1 VDPVTLTVF
10 LLLAILAIPL
20 IRYFVWRDRYLAL
33 QDRLKR
39 LEEHFSWLKE
49 TLLQVAQQVE
59 DLQANKRRKRK
70 PAKAPAIEPVK
81 VQAVEQPKPV
91 VRSEPLVP
99 AFPRTGTE
107 APAYEEAEP
116 KPAAELETAPS
127 KVSKVPAMPEP
138 PTAVEAAV
146 RKEIPA
152 KRAPSMLRTEAERIG
167 KGLGRLIKGDRDQ
180 AADWETI
187 VGRQWLNL
195 VGIVVLVVGMVL
207 LTQQTLLYLGPEGKI
222 GTGALTGL
230 VLLAGG
236 VGLGRHTDYR
246 LLAWTLLGGGWALL
260 YFTAYAAHNIE
271 QAKIIDSPA
280 VAMVC
285 LFVVA
290 SGIISHSFT
299 YKSQLLT
306 ALAYGL
312 GFLSVTMSPV
322 TIYSL
327 VASLVL
333 AASLVAVLRVLPW
346 HHLVLVGV
354 VGTYINQ
361 WRWTA
366 EVAVPWTS
374 VEISSAAASQD
385 FWLSTAIVVMY
396 WVLFVVTSF
405 VRRPVSQK
413 ERDIHFI
420 TNLLNTVGML
430 GLIAWQTWQYHHGQL
445 YYLTAPASIAY
456 VCVAYLDRR
465 FEQRLLFLFNATI
478 AVVLFAVSLPLALM
492 DVELPKDWLA
502 LYWAA
507 GALVVLYAG
516 AKLKEIIIRVQ
527 AYLLFALAS
536 LAAWQ
541 FNLGGEFAERSPMFW
556 PIVPVVVVVLTGVDD
571 WLQRVKGQKG
581 INPAAAELSWAFAIV
596 ATALLALLM
605 WRLVEPGEAG
615 LTWLL
620 VGLALLEAGLAT
632 KRHLM
637 RAQGYMLVACGT
649 FAILGINLARVDIN
663 TAGFSLSELVLPNW
677 QLCSVAAAALYYWA
691 WRMFRCSGRLMKVE
705 NDLNF
710 VPSWAA
716 TAILTLLIFRELEWP
731 ILAAGWMLL
740 GLVLFAIGWLRETFH
755 LRAQAYVLSA
765 GSFVA
770 AVAINIYELQPNPN
784 GDNLAD
790 WAMAG
795 FVAAGLAGI
804 YFTARKNIRST
815 TDWSPEYN
823 VVVTTSY
830 GATLLSSLILWKEL
844 PTDVLAGSWMGLA
857 LILFAIGWIITA
869 FHQRVQAYALSLASF
884 AVAVLVNIYGLLPLP
899 TQSHGMPGWAVAGC
913 VTVGLAAIYA
923 STRRLPDVTIGWFVE
938 RDVTVNASYG
948 ATLLLSLILWK
959 ELPSVAVAVAWTV
972 LSLTLFEISCKFGL
986 SSLRYQSHLLMI
998 AVFGRVFMANFTI
1011 VDEAFGLSHRIL
1023 SVTPIIATL
1032 YYLRLRILEELPG
1045 TSNTKNTGTGATG
1058 YGIYVSR
1065 LYSYAAAILV
1075 VALMRFELGRA
1086 YAVLGWAAILPIF
1099 YWLGRR
1105 QDEFDFRAQS
1115 YLLAI
1120 LTFAR
1125 SWATSVYL
1133 LGSFYGLP
1141 ERVVTMVP
1149 VIAALLA
1156 ATFMSPRQA
1165 VPAFRPGNWAT
1176 YVDTVSRQFFAQLA
1190 STLVPILIFYQLSAD
1205 YVSMGWAIAALA
1217 LLGTGFAT
1225 RERTFR
1231 LCGLALFLLTLGKV
1245 TLFDLAGVET
1255 IYRILSFI
1263 VLGVIL
1269 LLASLAYTRY
1279 RKTVERY
1286 V

>member
-1 VDPVTLTVF
+1 MDDF
-10 LLLAILAIPL
+10 LALLVLAIIVIL
-20 IRYFVWRDRYLAL
+20 VRYLVWL
-33 QDRLKR
+33 SRYKTSQDRFKR
-39 LEEHFSWLKE
+39 LEEQFKGLNE
-49 TLLQVAQQVE
+49 TILQIAHQVEELQVS
-59 DLQANKRRKRK
+59 KHRKSK
-70 PAKAPAIEPVK
+70 PAKTPAIEPVK

-99 AFPRTGTE
+99 AFPRTGIE

-116 KPAAELETAPS
+116 KPAAELEIAPS
-127 KVSKVPAMPEP
+127 KVSKVPAMPQP
-138 PTAVEAAV
+138 PRTAEAKV
-146 RKEIPA
+146 RKETPVE
-152 KRAPSMLRTEAERIG
+152 RPPSMLRTEAERIG

-180 AADWETI
+180 TADWETI

-230 VLLAGG
+230 ALLAGG
-236 VGLGRHTDYR
+236 IGLGRRADYR

-285 LFVVA
+285 LFLVA
-290 SGIISHSFT
+290 AGIIRHSFT

-327 VASLVL
+327 VATLVL

-396 WVLFVVTSF
+396 WVLFVVASF

-492 DVELPKDWLA
+492 DVELTKDWLA

-541 FNLGGEFAERSPMFW
+541 FNLGGEFAERSPIFW

-581 INPAAAELSWAFAIV
+581 ISPAAAELSWAFAIV

-632 KRHLM
+632 KRHLV
-637 RAQGYMLVACGT
+637 RTQGYMLVACGA
-649 FAILGINLARVDIN
+649 FAILGINLDLALVDIN

-677 QLCSVAAAALYYWA
+677 QLCSIAAAALYYWA
-691 WRMFRCSGRLMKVE
+691 WRMFRCSDRLMRVE
-705 NDLNF
+705 NDFNF
-710 VPSWAA
+710 VPPWAA
-716 TAILTLLIFRELEWP
+716 TAILSLLMFRELEWP

-740 GLVLFAIGWLRETFH
+740 GLVLFAIGWFRQVMH
-755 LRAQAYVLSA
+755 LRAQSYFLSLISLA
-765 GSFVA
+765 A
-770 AVAINIYELQPNPN
+770 AVAINIYELQPAPE
-784 GDNLAD
+784 GFDIPH
-790 WAMAG
+790 WIFAG
-795 FVAAGLAGI
+795 YVTAGLAGI
-804 YFTARKNIRST
+804 YLVCSRTAVGKS
-815 TDWSPEYN
+815 DQ
-823 VVVTTSY
+823 
-830 GATLLSSLILWKEL
+830 
-844 PTDVLAGSWMGLA
+844 LAERT
-857 LILFAIGWIITA
+857 ITE
-869 FHQRVQAYALSLASF
+869 
-884 AVAVLVNIYGLLPLP
+884 G
-899 TQSHGMPGWAVAGC
+899 
-913 VTVGLAAIYA
+913 
-923 STRRLPDVTIGWFVE
+923 
-938 RDVTVNASYG
+938 ASYG

-972 LSLTLFEISCKFGL
+972 LSLTLYEISCKFGL
-986 SSLRYQSHLLMI
+986 SSLRHQSHLLMI
-998 AVFGRVFMANFTI
+998 AVFARVFMANFTI

-1032 YYLRLRILEELPG
+1032 YYLRVRILEELPE
-1045 TSNTKNTGTGATG
+1045 TSNTKNTGAGKTG

-1075 VALMRFELGRA
+1075 VALMRFEFGRA
-1086 YAVLGWAAILPIF
+1086 YAVLGWAAILLIF

-1141 ERVVTMVP
+1141 ERVVTMIP

-1176 YVDTVSRQFFAQLA
+1176 YVDTVSRQFFALLA
-1190 STLVPILIFYQLSAD
+1190 SALVPILIFYQLSAD

-1225 RERTFR
+1225 KERTFR
-1231 LCGLALFLLTLGKV
+1231 LCGLALLLLTLGKV